1 MPSNGAS
8 EEAFDV
14 RQEQHFGGKR
24 ETAYALDARAVT
36 AQLAWLE
43 YRVEALKRENEL
55 LRERV
60 ERLEDDRK

>member
-1 MPSNGAS
+1 MPSDSATN
-8 EEAFDV
+8 EAFDV
-14 RQEQHFGGKR
+14 RQEQHFGGKH

-55 LRERV
+55 LRERI
-60 ERLEDDRK
+60 ERLEDDRR

>member
-14 RQEQHFGGKR
+14 RQEQHFGQDR
-24 ETAYALDARAVT
+24 DTVYRLNATEVVRRLD
-36 AQLAWLE
+36 WLE
-43 YRVEALKRENEL
+43 YSVGALKRENEL

>member
-14 RQEQHFGGKR
+14 RQEQHFGGKH

-43 YRVEALKRENEL
+43 YSVGALKRENEL
-55 LRERV
+55 LRERI